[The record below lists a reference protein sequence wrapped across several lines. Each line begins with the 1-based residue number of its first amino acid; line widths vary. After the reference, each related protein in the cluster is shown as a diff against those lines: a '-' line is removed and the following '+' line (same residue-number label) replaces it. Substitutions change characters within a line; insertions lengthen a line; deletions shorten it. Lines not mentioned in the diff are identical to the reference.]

1 MKFLLLGATGATGTL
16 FVERATAAGHEVVAF
31 VRDASKITPADR
43 LTVVEGDVRDARALT
58 EAMRGIDAVVSTLG
72 LGKVKDPGNLIAD
85 TTRAL
90 VRAAEDSGTK
100 RVLIMSA
107 FGVGDSLAKAS
118 AFARVLYNSGGK
130 APFAD
135 KAAGE
140 RILTASGLDWTLAYP
155 VLLTNKPAAGDV
167 HAVDLTALD
176 RLPGLPRISRA
187 DVAAFL
193 LEAAVEGSWSR
204 RTAVLTA
211 GR

>member
-16 FVERATAAGHEVVAF
+16 FVDRATAAGHEVVAF

-43 LTVVEGDVRDARALT
+43 LTVIEGDVRDARALT

>member
-16 FVERATAAGHEVVAF
+16 FVKRATAAGHEVVAF
-31 VRDASKITPADR
+31 VRDASKITPPDR

-72 LGKVKDPGNLIAD
+72 LGKVKDPGNLIVD

-100 RVLIMSA
+100 RVLVMSA

>member
-107 FGVGDSLAKAS
+107 FGVGDSLVKAS

-130 APFAD
+130 ATFAD

>member
-16 FVERATAAGHEVVAF
+16 FADRATAAGHEVVAF

-43 LTVVEGDVRDARALT
+43 LTVVVGDVRDARALA
-58 EAMRGIDAVVSTLG
+58 EAMRGTDAVVSTLG

-100 RVLIMSA
+100 RVLVMSA

-118 AFARVLYNSGGK
+118 AFARFLYNSGGK
-130 APFAD
+130 ATFAD

-140 RILTASGLDWTLAYP
+140 RILTASGLDWTLAHP
-155 VLLTNKPAAGDV
+155 VLLTDKPATGAV

>member
-1 MKFLLLGATGATGTL
+1 MKFLLLGATGTTGAL
-16 FVERATAAGHEVVAF
+16 FVDRAVAAGHEVVAF
-31 VRDASKITPADR
+31 VRTPSKITPVDR
-43 LTVVEGDVRDARALT
+43 LTVVKGNVRDARALT
-58 EAMRGIDAVVSTLG
+58 EAMRGTDAVVSTLG
-72 LGKVKDPGNLIAD
+72 LGKAKNPDDLIAD
-85 TTRAL
+85 TTRVL

-118 AFARVLYNSGGK
+118 AFARLLYKSGGK
-130 APFAD
+130 ATFAD

-155 VLLTNKPAAGDV
+155 VLLTNKPATGDA

-193 LEAAVEGSWSR
+193 LDAAVTGAWSR
-204 RTAVLTA
+204 RTAVLTS

>member
-1 MKFLLLGATGATGTL
+1 MKLLLLGATGATGTL
-16 FVERATAAGHEVVAF
+16 FVERATAAGHEVIAF
-31 VRDASKITPADR
+31 VRDTTKIASADR
-43 LTVVEGDVRDARALT
+43 LTVVEGDVRDARALA
-58 EAMRGIDAVVSTLG
+58 EAMRGTDAVVSTLG
-72 LGKVKDPGNLIAD
+72 LGKVKDPGDLIAD

-118 AFARVLYNSGGK
+118 GLLRFLYKGGK
-130 APFAD
+130 ATFAD

-140 RILTASGLDWTLAYP
+140 QILTASGLDWTLAYP
-155 VLLTNKPAAGDV
+155 VLLTNKPATDNV
-167 HAVDLTALD
+167 HAVDLAALD

-193 LEAAVEGSWSR
+193 LDTAVNGSWSR
-204 RTAVLTA
+204 RTTVLTT
-211 GR
+211 GH